1 MKTIRN
7 LNQQF
12 SFIPGAFYLIL
23 LLLGMNTNAQPIPS
37 YIPTNGLVGWWP
49 FNGNAND
56 ESGNGNHG
64 STNGA
69 SLTTDRFNISNQ
81 AYGFDGLVD
90 YIDITSTNGLSS
102 TQGLSMSLWFLW
114 NGPNGVDNHQ
124 YLFLIGD
131 NPNGGITV
139 TDLGQLAVNVLN
151 CNCPNDIDPVSSI
164 SPNFWYNV
172 VLTYELSQGLLKMY
186 LNGVLIDS
194 TQENMFSYYTTNNSG
209 DRFGH
214 YHFNS
219 HYFNGKLDDAGL
231 WNRALT
237 QQEVSALFTACPLAI
252 NIQPNSQTV
261 NLNSNV
267 DFIVAVN
274 DPNASYQWQTDL
286 GSGFQNLSNAG
297 QYSGAN
303 NDTLSISNVNLLNN
317 NQLFRC
323 ITTAGSCADTS
334 NVAVLNVNS
343 CPLVILNQPVTQ
355 TSTLGNQIQF
365 TVVTNDPNASY
376 QWQSDLGIGFQNL
389 SNAGQYSGTNDD
401 TLSVSNLNLLNNNQ
415 LFRCIITSGSCA
427 DTSTVAVLNVNSCP
441 LAILNQP
448 VSQMS
453 TLGNN
458 IQFTIGTNDPNATYQ
473 WQSDLG
479 LGYQNLSDAGQYSGV
494 TNDSLTVS
502 NVSLI
507 NNNQYF
513 RCIIQSIACSD
524 TDTSSVAVLS
534 VNNMT
539 SVDTYSQSNA
549 LHIFPNPAKDHITIH
564 YGNLAMMSGY
574 RVKIENTLGQ
584 VVYQNY
590 ITHPGDYLDISNW
603 GGDGLYLL
611 SIADLQGN
619 IVETKKIR
627 LQ

>member
-1 MKTIRN
+1 
-7 LNQQF
+7 
-12 SFIPGAFYLIL
+12 
-23 LLLGMNTNAQPIPS
+23 
-37 YIPTNGLVGWWP
+37 
-49 FNGNAND
+49 
-56 ESGNGNHG
+56 
-64 STNGA
+64 
-69 SLTTDRFNISNQ
+69 
-81 AYGFDGLVD
+81 
-90 YIDITSTNGLSS
+90 
-102 TQGLSMSLWFLW
+102 
-114 NGPNGVDNHQ
+114 
-124 YLFLIGD
+124 
-131 NPNGGITV
+131 
-139 TDLGQLAVNVLN
+139 
-151 CNCPNDIDPVSSI
+151 
-164 SPNFWYNV
+164 
-172 VLTYELSQGLLKMY
+172 
-186 LNGVLIDS
+186 
-194 TQENMFSYYTTNNSG
+194 
-209 DRFGH
+209 
-214 YHFNS
+214 
-219 HYFNGKLDDAGL
+219 
-231 WNRALT
+231 
-237 QQEVSALFTACPLAI
+237 
-252 NIQPNSQTV
+252 
-261 NLNSNV
+261 
-267 DFIVAVN
+267 
-274 DPNASYQWQTDL
+274 
-286 GSGFQNLSNAG
+286 
-297 QYSGAN
+297 
-303 NDTLSISNVNLLNN
+303 
-317 NQLFRC
+317 
-323 ITTAGSCADTS
+323 
-334 NVAVLNVNS
+334 
-343 CPLVILNQPVTQ
+343 
-355 TSTLGNQIQF
+355 
-365 TVVTNDPNASY
+365 
-376 QWQSDLGIGFQNL
+376 LGIGFQNL

-479 LGYQNLSDAGQYSGV
+479 LGYQNLSDAGQYSGA